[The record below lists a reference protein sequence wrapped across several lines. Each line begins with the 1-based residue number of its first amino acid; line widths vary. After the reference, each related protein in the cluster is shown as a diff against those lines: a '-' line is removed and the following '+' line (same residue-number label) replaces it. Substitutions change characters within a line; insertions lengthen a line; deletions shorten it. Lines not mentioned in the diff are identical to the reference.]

1 MLMNILVCE
10 TCEYDDASSRNVK
23 AFAVYEDAIKEMER
37 LQAIANSLNEEW
49 KEADTYEVRDVIRQK
64 YVTEL
69 DDPDFEY
76 SCIDGVVNYRI
87 DVVPFIMGE

>member
-23 AFAVYEDAIKEMER
+23 AFAVYEDATKEVDR
-37 LQAIANSLNEEW
+37 LQAIANRLNDEW
-49 KEADTYEVRDVIRQK
+49 KESSYEKQDEIRQK
-64 YVTEL
+64 YITEL
-69 DDPDFEY
+69 DDPDFGH
-76 SCIDGVVNYRI
+76 SCIDGVVNYRV